1 MDKIKQLL
9 FENQDIEYKHFQAS
23 LMPTVDSDSVIGVR
37 VPVLRKIA
45 STLLKD
51 DDFVKSELADF
62 LTSLPHAYYEENF
75 LHAIFLSNEKSFGK
89 TIVEI
94 DKFLPYINNWAVC
107 DCFAP
112 KCFAKKKDMLWKCID
127 GWLDSDKTYT
137 VRFGIVNAMRHFLDD
152 DFDENKL
159 KRVLEVDSDEYYINM
174 ALAWYFSVALVKHY
188 DIAIKY
194 LQNRCL
200 DRWVHNK
207 AIQKAIESYRISWE
221 QKEYLKTLKI
231 HG

>member
-9 FENQDIEYKHFQAS
+9 FENQDIEYKQFQAS
-23 LMPTVDSDSVIGVR
+23 LMPTVDSDSIIGVR

-45 STLLKD
+45 SALLKD

-62 LTSLPHAYYEENF
+62 LTSLPHIYYEENF
-75 LHAIFLSNEKSFGK
+75 LHAIFLSNEKSFEK
-89 TIVEI
+89 AIAEI
-94 DKFLPYINNWAVC
+94 DCFLPYINNWAVC

-112 KCFAKKKDMLWKCID
+112 KCFVKNKEVLWGCID

-152 DFDENKL
+152 EFDEEKL
-159 KRVLEVDSDEYYINM
+159 KRVLKVESGEYYINM

-188 DIAIKY
+188 DLVIKY

-207 AIQKAIESYRISWE
+207 AIQKAIESYRITQE

>member
-9 FENQDIEYKHFQAS
+9 FENQDIEYMHFQAS
-23 LMPTVDSDSVIGVR
+23 LMPTVDSDSIIGVR

-75 LHAIFLSNEKSFGK
+75 LHAIFLSNEKSFEK
-89 TIVEI
+89 AIAEI
-94 DKFLPYINNWAVC
+94 DSFLPYINNWVVC

-112 KCFAKKKDMLWKCID
+112 KCFAKNKEALWKCID
-127 GWLDSDKTYT
+127 IWLDSDKTYT

-159 KRVLEVDSDEYYINM
+159 KRVLEVKSSEYYVNM
-174 ALAWYFSVALVKHY
+174 ALARYFSVALVKHY

-194 LQNRCL
+194 LQNRTL
-200 DRWVHNK
+200 DKWVHNK
-207 AIQKAIESYRISWE
+207 AIQKAIESYRISQE
-221 QKEYLKTLKI
+221 QKEYLRMLKI
-231 HG
+231 HD